1 MIFQL
6 IIVQVITFI
15 GLVLV
20 LRKILIT
27 SSFKET
33 RRLQQLN
40 EENALKARELAGKI
54 ADADADYRSKMA
66 KADDEIREMKAK
78 AKKEIEQLKET
89 LVSVGKAEGARIV
102 AQALNS
108 KEEIRAEIEEQMRD
122 RSVVF
127 SSKVFTKVLSS
138 DEQRPVFNG
147 LLESVF
153 KELENLDGGQLKKI
167 DLSGPQ
173 NGLIEARVSQSMDP
187 KQKEKLEK
195 ILTEK
200 FGRDLRVR
208 EILDR
213 EVISGII
220 IEIGSFVIDGSLLDR
235 FKKAAASIG

>member
-6 IIVQVITFI
+6 IIVQIITFI

-40 EENALKARELAGKI
+40 EENAQKSRDLAGKI

-66 KADDEIREMKAK
+66 KADEEIRDMKAK

-108 KEEIRAEIEEQMRD
+108 KEEIRSEIEEQMRE
-122 RSVVF
+122 RSVAF
-127 SSKVFTKVLSS
+127 SSKVFSKVLSS
-138 DEQRPVFNG
+138 DEQRLVFNG

-153 KELENLDGGQLKKI
+153 KELENMDGSQMKKI
-167 DLSGPQ
+167 DHGGLPD
-173 NGLIEARVSQSMDP
+173 GLIETRVSQSMDP

-200 FGRDLRVR
+200 FGRELRVR
-208 EILDR
+208 ELLDR
-213 EVISGII
+213 GII
-220 IEIGSFVIDGSLLDR
+220 AGIVIEIGSFVIDGSLLDR
-235 FKKAAASIG
+235 FKKAAATIG